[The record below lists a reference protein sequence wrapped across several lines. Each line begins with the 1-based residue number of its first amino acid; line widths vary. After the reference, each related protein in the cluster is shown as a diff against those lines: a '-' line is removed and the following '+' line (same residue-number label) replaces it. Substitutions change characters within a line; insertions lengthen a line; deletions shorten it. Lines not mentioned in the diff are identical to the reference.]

1 MIADSKFEKRS
12 LLTKLN
18 KLEACFHT
26 ANANAIK
33 MLQDVTYLLQ
43 VLFMYW
49 VGVCKVYWWRLPVS
63 LSLAF

>member
-1 MIADSKFEKRS
+1 MIADSTFEKRS

-18 KLEACFHT
+18 KLEACFQT
-26 ANANAIK
+26 VNANAIK

-49 VGVCKVYWWRLPVS
+49 VGVYKVYWWRLPVS